1 MSRKH
6 STTTTRNFKHL
17 IAYQRGEIQALLK
30 EGMPKMRIAQ
40 KVGIVRSTLYEE
52 FKRGTVE
59 QMYSDLT
66 KRREYFA
73 DTGQLI
79 YEEHRKVCRKPYK
92 VDAASNFL
100 RHIEKVVLEDKISP
114 DAVCGRAKRI
124 SSSVFIASPYPSVYR
139 LTRSSI
145 CPMRFTMSSVWAC
158 SLCTHGLSQGE
169 A

>member
-17 IAYQRGEIQALLK
+17 TAYQRGEIQALLK
-30 EGMPKMRIAQ
+30 EGLPKMRIAQ

-52 FKRGTVE
+52 LKRGTVE
-59 QMYSDLT
+59 QMNSDLT

-114 DAVCGRAKRI
+114 RCSLRQGETN
-124 SSSVFIASPYPSVYR
+124 FIQRFYR
-139 LTRSSI
+139 LSI
-145 CPMRFTMSSVWAC
+145 SAC
-158 SLCTHGLSQGE
+158 VSLDEVVHLPDAFYHVVGVGV
-169 A
+169 

>member
-30 EGMPKMRIAQ
+30 EGRPKMRIAQ

-52 FKRGTVE
+52 LKRGTVE
-59 QMYSDLT
+59 QMNSDLT

-100 RHIEKVVLEDKISP
+100 RHIEKVVLKDKISP

-124 SSSVFIASPYPSVYR
+124 SSSVSIASPYPASTLR
-139 LTRSSI
+139 RSAVRKEINSHNGRHK
-145 CPMRFTMSSVWAC
+145 P
-158 SLCTHGLSQGE
+158 CTSRGCTST
-169 A
+169 

>member
-1 MSRKH
+1 MSKKH

-17 IAYQRGEIQALLK
+17 TVYQRGEIQALLK
-30 EGMPKMRIAQ
+30 KGLPKIRITQ
-40 KVGIVRSTLYEE
+40 KVGIARSTLYKEL
-52 FKRGTVE
+52 KRGAVE
-59 QMYSDLT
+59 QMNSDLT

-79 YEEHRKVCRKPYK
+79 HEEHRKVCRKPYK
-92 VDAASNFL
+92 VDAASDFL
-100 RHIEKVVLEDKISP
+100 RHIEKAVLEDKISP

-158 SLCTHGLSQGE
+158 SLLSTT
-169 A
+169 

>member
-1 MSRKH
+1 
-6 STTTTRNFKHL
+6 
-17 IAYQRGEIQALLK
+17 
-30 EGMPKMRIAQ
+30 MRIAQ
-40 KVGIVRSTLYEE
+40 KVGIARSTLYEE
-52 FKRGTVE
+52 LKRGTVE
-59 QMYSDLT
+59 QMNSDLT

-114 DAVCGRAKRI
+114 DAVCGRAERI
-124 SSSVFIASPYPSVYR
+124 SSSVFIASPYPPVYR

-158 SLCTHGLSQGE
+158 SLCMHGLSQGE